1 MAHISYKQSID
12 CTTQSIFF
20 VRLHSSNN
28 EGLARTGHLLSSLNI
43 GKALACLLLL
53 TSLLSLKSVQL

>member
-1 MAHISYKQSID
+1 MANISYKQSID

-28 EGLARTGHLLSSLNI
+28 EGLARAGHLFHSLNI
-43 GKALACLLLL
+43 VNIIIITYVCA
-53 TSLLSLKSVQL
+53 TVV